1 MLITGGEGNEEKDT
15 GTRNDSSNGI
25 FCPDLMRIDRISA
38 CHEGRDDYG
47 CGEKGD
53 RGCDGGGF
61 RE

>member
-1 MLITGGEGNEEKDT
+1 MKKKTLALVMTAAMAFSALTGCGST
-15 GTRNDSSNGI
+15 G
-25 FCPDLMRIDRISA
+25 SA
-38 CHEGRDDYG
+38 PDYG